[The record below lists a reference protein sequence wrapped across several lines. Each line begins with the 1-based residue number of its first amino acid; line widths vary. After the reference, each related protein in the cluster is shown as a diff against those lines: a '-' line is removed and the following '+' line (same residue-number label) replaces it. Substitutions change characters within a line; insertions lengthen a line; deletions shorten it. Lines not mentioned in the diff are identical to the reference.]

1 MLLNFRNRWN
11 KEYLLQW
18 PEHLQRK
25 NKKGLDICT
34 KGAIVLVYEPNK
46 KRVDFI
52 TGIIE
57 SFKPSEDEKKQIAV
71 VKSLIRGRIATLMKP
86 INRLYPIET
95 SPYLMDEDVLPKW
108 KFVNEKDITLLKQN

>member
-1 MLLNFRNRWN
+1 M
-11 KEYLLQW
+11 
-18 PEHLQRK
+18 
-25 NKKGLDICT
+25 
-34 KGAIVLVYEPNK
+34 YEPNK